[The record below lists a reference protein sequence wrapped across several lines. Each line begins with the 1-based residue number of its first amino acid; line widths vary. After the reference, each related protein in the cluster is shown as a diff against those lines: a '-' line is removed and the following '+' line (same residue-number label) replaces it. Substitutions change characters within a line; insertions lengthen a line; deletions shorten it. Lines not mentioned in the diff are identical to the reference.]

1 MLGRGVTIRFVA
13 DPEAAESDLVVVL
26 DEAWTPGP
34 DADRRVIPVRMV
46 FGRVLADHDLWTEAR
61 DRLDAWATEGRVPER
76 MTVDGSSFWFHR
88 RLSMWWWLQ
97 ARLVWLYVID
107 DLLSGERAGSI
118 ELAEDADQALLDVV
132 TAVAARDG
140 ATVRLRAAVQT
151 GDEEPSEPDPGE
163 GTEAAPTG
171 PPALGAWPRQLIAR
185 VRARHRRWVLKRRR
199 AHGSPRGVDRRGP
212 PAASRPD
219 RAYPSASGNG
229 PRATPR
235 ERLPGPDPRPPRRH
249 SPRSGRAR
257 AGRGRHRRPTLVGD
271 PPPAADPGRRPARDQ
286 LPSSRRQG
294 ERDRAGGSDRGGPRS
309 ASAESFLGVRIGVM
323 IALASRPSRRICS
336 GPSGWRLR

>member
-46 FGRVLADHDLWTEAR
+46 FGRVLAAHDLWTEAR

-199 AHGSPRGVDRRGP
+199 ARMDRLVASIGAGPRPLLVLTEHIRQRVETVHGPRLVNAYLDPILDRLAGTALAPLELALDAAVTDDRRWSEIRRRPRTLAGDLLVTNYR
-212 PAASRPD
+212 RPD
-219 RAYPSASGNG
+219 DKANATARADPIVADLEAHPRSPSWECASG
-229 PRATPR
+229 
-235 ERLPGPDPRPPRRH
+235 
-249 SPRSGRAR
+249 
-257 AGRGRHRRPTLVGD
+257 
-271 PPPAADPGRRPARDQ
+271 
-286 LPSSRRQG
+286 
-294 ERDRAGGSDRGGPRS
+294 
-309 ASAESFLGVRIGVM
+309 
-323 IALASRPSRRICS
+323 
-336 GPSGWRLR
+336 